1 MAGIFRT
8 DWDTSTNK
16 DTLKTLVDVWFDSTD
31 HPPLVE
37 WERVAKP
44 LKTSD
49 DYERRGRFAGLDY
62 PGEVA
67 QGDGIPIQS
76 PKFNGVKDYTQVAY
90 GTGFRITDRAKRTN
104 KIDAM
109 ERWTKS
115 LSRVMKEGKDVEI
128 AKMFNNLTSTTYAS
142 GFDTL
147 AAASNSHTCLDATPT
162 TYDNYAN
169 EALAQTSLESALQ
182 YFDYMYDDQ
191 GNIMT
196 AVPDTLVV
204 NRTLRQDADEL
215 LKSKM
220 KPWEQSNT
228 INAIQGELTPFVYHR
243 LTATTTWFV
252 IARNHPK
259 YGFFVYT
266 LAEPDK
272 KVYDAPDSTRDTV
285 VDSLQYFKYGFDD
298 PRLLYLGDG

>member
-1 MAGIFRT
+1 MAGIIRT

-31 HPPLVE
+31 HPPMVE

-44 LKTSD
+44 LKTND

-67 QGDGIPIQS
+67 QGAEIPIQS
-76 PKFNGVKDYTQVAY
+76 PKFDGVKDYTQVAY
-90 GTGFRITDRAKRTN
+90 GTGFRITERTKLTN

-128 AKMFNNLTSTTYAS
+128 AKMFNNLTATTYAT
-142 GFDTL
+142 GFDAL

-162 TYDNYAN
+162 TYDNYGDT
-169 EALAQTSLESALQ
+169 ALAQTSLEAALQ
-182 YFDYMYDDQ
+182 YFDYLYDDQ
-191 GNIMT
+191 GNIFT
-196 AVPDTLVV
+196 ATPDTLVV

-215 LKSKM
+215 LHSKN
-220 KPWEQSNT
+220 KPWEMSNT
-228 INAIQGELTPFVYHR
+228 KNAIEGELTPFVYHR

-259 YGFFVYT
+259 YGFFCYT
-266 LAEPDK
+266 LKEPDK
-272 KVYDAPDSTRDTV
+272 LVYPAPDNSRDTV
-285 VDSLQYFKYGFDD
+285 VSSDQYFKYGFDD

>member
-1 MAGIFRT
+1 MAGIIRT

-16 DTLKTLVDVWFDSTD
+16 DTLKTLVDVWFDCTD

-44 LKTSD
+44 LTTND

-67 QGDGIPIQS
+67 QGAEIPTQT
-76 PKFNGVKDYTQVAY
+76 PKFNTVKDYTQVAY
-90 GTGFRITDRAKRTN
+90 GTGFRITERAKMTN
-104 KIDAM
+104 KIDEM

-115 LSRVMKEGKDVEI
+115 LSTVMKEGKDVEVG
-128 AKMFNNLTSTTYAS
+128 KMFNNLSATTYAT
-142 GFDTL
+142 GFDTY
-147 AAASNSHTCLDATPT
+147 AAAYNTHTCLDATPT
-162 TYDNYAN
+162 TYDNYADTG
-169 EALAQTSLESALQ
+169 LSQTSLETALQ

-191 GNIMT
+191 GNIFT
-196 AVPDTLVV
+196 AEPDTLVV
-204 NRTLRQDADEL
+204 NRTLRQDANEL
-215 LKSKM
+215 LKSDK
-220 KPWEQSNT
+220 KPHEMSNT
-228 INAIQGELTPFVYHR
+228 MNAIQGEVTPFVYHR

-259 YGFFVYT
+259 YDFFCYT
-266 LAEPDK
+266 LKEPDK
-272 KVYDAPDSTRDTV
+272 VVKPAPDNTRDTIV
-285 VDSLQYFKYGFDD
+285 NSNQYFKYGFGD